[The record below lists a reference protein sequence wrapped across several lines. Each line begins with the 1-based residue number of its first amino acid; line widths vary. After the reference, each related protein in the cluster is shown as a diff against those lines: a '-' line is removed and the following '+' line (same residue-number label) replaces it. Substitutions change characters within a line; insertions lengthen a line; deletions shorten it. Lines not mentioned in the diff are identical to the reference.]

1 MEISTRIVLET
12 GISTLMPHT
21 TVEAPLLVFFDMIA
35 IILLSPNFMFK
46 SYFIPELWQVLC
58 KRDLTRI
65 FTISYLGKENRG
77 WVKK

>member
-1 MEISTRIVLET
+1 MEISTRIVLKT
-12 GISTLMPHT
+12 GMSTLMPHT
-21 TVEAPLLVFFDMIA
+21 TVEAPLLVFFDMIVF
-35 IILLSPNFMFK
+35 ILLSPNFMLK